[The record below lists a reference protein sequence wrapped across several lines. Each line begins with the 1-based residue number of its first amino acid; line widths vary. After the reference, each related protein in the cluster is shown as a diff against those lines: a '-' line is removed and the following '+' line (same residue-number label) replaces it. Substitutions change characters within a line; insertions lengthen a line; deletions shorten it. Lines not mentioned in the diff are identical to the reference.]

1 MLLIFVI
8 TVPETVVAKLM
19 YIEGIKEKKK
29 KKEWQ
34 ESTRSII

>member
-19 YIEGIKEKKK
+19 FIEGIKEKIKRNGKK
-29 KKEWQ
+29 VLAL
-34 ESTRSII
+34 